1 MKHFAIAY
9 SLLKRFDSIGI
20 EHVPRFSNQQA
31 NDLAQIASGYKIS
44 KERFDELIEIKN
56 KSISNH

>member
-1 MKHFAIAY
+1 MKYFVITF
-9 SLLKRFDSIGI
+9 SLLKYFDSYDIQ
-20 EHVPRFSNQQA
+20 HVPRVENQEA
-31 NDLAQIASGYKIS
+31 NDLAQIASAYKIS